1 METLYIEEKNTASF
15 LEPEWPDK
23 GFQVSTVFNTIPLKY
38 LFWEFKPQKGSLFNK
53 KEMIGTTIFTN
64 NPVTP
69 PETKEDEYEIGYYN
83 DDYDIVA
90 NVPFKETFKIKV
102 KIKSITRLQPK
113 VFIDFDEL
121 DQVF

>member
-15 LEPEWPDK
+15 LEPDWQDK
-23 GFQVSTVFNTIPLKY
+23 GFQVSAVFNTFPLKY
-38 LFWEFKPQKGSLFNK
+38 LFWEFIPQKGSLFDK
-53 KEMIGTTIFTN
+53 KEMIGTTVFTN

-90 NVPFKETFKIKV
+90 KAPVTKSFKVKV
-102 KIKSITRLQPK
+102 KIRSISRLQPK
-113 VFIDFDEL
+113 VFIDNDEL
-121 DQVF
+121 NQLP